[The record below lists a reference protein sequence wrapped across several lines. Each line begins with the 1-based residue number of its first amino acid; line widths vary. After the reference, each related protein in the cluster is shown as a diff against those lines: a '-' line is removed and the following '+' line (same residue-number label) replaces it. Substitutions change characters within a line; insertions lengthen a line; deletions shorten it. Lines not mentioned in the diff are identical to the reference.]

1 MKKNIFVIVAL
12 AVVALTGCDFLDHE
26 PDMRATIDTKEKVQL
41 LLVSAYTE
49 ANAGAICEFS
59 SDNIVDNNAPNEVGF
74 SYSLSPLD
82 QMYDEI
88 FAWQPVKTSDQ
99 QDSPKFIWDG
109 CYLAIASAN
118 QALKAIEKLEAEGVN
133 MDAEKGEALLCRAYH
148 HFLLA
153 GVFCHTWKD
162 AEQSKNDLGITYM
175 LEPETKVAPQ
185 YERGTLYDTYM
196 AIEKDYR
203 AKLLQIPSFARWLSS
218 KGRLING
225 VVK

>member
-88 FAWQPVKTSDQ
+88 FAWQPVKTSDL
-99 QDSPKFIWDG
+99 QDSRRFIRD
-109 CYLAIASAN
+109 
-118 QALKAIEKLEAEGVN
+118 V
-133 MDAEKGEALLCRAYH
+133 
-148 HFLLA
+148 
-153 GVFCHTWKD
+153 
-162 AEQSKNDLGITYM
+162 
-175 LEPETKVAPQ
+175 
-185 YERGTLYDTYM
+185 
-196 AIEKDYR
+196 
-203 AKLLQIPSFARWLSS
+203 
-218 KGRLING
+218 
-225 VVK
+225 